1 MRATL
6 TDVTLSGVNRTK
18 GSGVNRTKGVLAFDL
33 IYSGTLTTTV
43 ALGALEVT

>member
-6 TDVTLSGVNRTK
+6 TDVTLIGVI
-18 GSGVNRTKGVLAFDL
+18 RTKGVLTFDL
-33 IYSGTLTTTV
+33 IYARTLTITV

>member
-6 TDVTLSGVNRTK
+6 TDVTLI
-18 GSGVNRTKGVLAFDL
+18 GVNRTKGVLAFDL
-33 IYSGTLTTTV
+33 VYSSTLTITV

>member
-6 TDVTLSGVNRTK
+6 TDVTLI
-18 GSGVNRTKGVLAFDL
+18 GVNRTKGVLAFDL
-33 IYSGTLTTTV
+33 IYAGTFTITV

>member
-6 TDVTLSGVNRTK
+6 TELTLI
-18 GSGVNRTKGVLAFDL
+18 GVNRTKGVLAFDL
-33 IYSGTLTTTV
+33 IYSGTLTITV

>member
-6 TDVTLSGVNRTK
+6 TDVTLI
-18 GSGVNRTKGVLAFDL
+18 GVNRTKGVLAFDL
-33 IYSGTLTTTV
+33 VYSGTLTITV

>member
-6 TDVTLSGVNRTK
+6 TDVTLIV
-18 GSGVNRTKGVLAFDL
+18 VNRTKGVLAFDL
-33 IYSGTLTTTV
+33 IYSGTLTITV

>member
-6 TDVTLSGVNRTK
+6 TDVTLI
-18 GSGVNRTKGVLAFDL
+18 GVNRTKGVLAFDL
-33 IYSGTLTTTV
+33 IYADTLAITA

>member
-6 TDVTLSGVNRTK
+6 TEVTLI
-18 GSGVNRTKGVLAFDL
+18 GVNRTKGVLAFDL
-33 IYSGTLTTTV
+33 IYSGTLRITV

>member
-6 TDVTLSGVNRTK
+6 TDVTLIGVI
-18 GSGVNRTKGVLAFDL
+18 RTKGVLTFDL
-33 IYSGTLTTTV
+33 IYSGKFTITV

>member
-6 TDVTLSGVNRTK
+6 TDVTLIGVI
-18 GSGVNRTKGVLAFDL
+18 RTKGVLAFDL
-33 IYSGTLTTTV
+33 IYAGTLTITV

>member
-6 TDVTLSGVNRTK
+6 TDVTLI
-18 GSGVNRTKGVLAFDL
+18 GVNRTKGVLAFDL

>member
-6 TDVTLSGVNRTK
+6 TDVTLIGVNR
-18 GSGVNRTKGVLAFDL
+18 NKGVLAFDL
-33 IYSGTLTTTV
+33 IYASTITITV

>member
-6 TDVTLSGVNRTK
+6 TDVTLI
-18 GSGVNRTKGVLAFDL
+18 GVNRTKGVLAFDL
-33 IYSGTLTTTV
+33 IYSGTLTTV

>member
-6 TDVTLSGVNRTK
+6 TDVTLI
-18 GSGVNRTKGVLAFDL
+18 GVNRTKGVLAFDL
-33 IYSGTLTTTV
+33 IYSGTLTITV